1 MLLDYKIKNYKTF
14 NDEVEISLKADMHIK
29 KFMSNTITV
38 DKINALKTIGIYGPN
53 NTGKTCLIESISLL
67 SRLMLGEPCD
77 KIFNSFYDD
86 YITNIEATYEI
97 NGNIYK
103 YSLEYN
109 SNDKKYL
116 SERLD
121 KLSFSE
127 SNNLVSEK
135 IFLRNRENIEMK
147 SFGNKKFPINLI
159 NDNYPLFMVFD
170 LRSTL
175 IENVQKDYLEFAR
188 SIRFVNME
196 LPISISKTIELMQND
211 EKARRFI
218 VSFAKNCDL
227 NIEDFGYSND
237 VLSDVNINDK
247 ISIMS
252 QQNVNNKELLKIWSK
267 HHGHIVPSI
276 FFDSIGTR
284 KLLALAGYI
293 YEALTN
299 GGALLIDEL
308 DSSLHHVIIRAI
320 IALFNNELNNKAQLI
335 FSTHDALTMDL
346 KRLFRKD
353 QIYLTDIDKSGNNVL
368 IHLSKEFTSRSEN
381 GFRGNEDI
389 VDYYLKGR
397 FGGIPTPD
405 LFDTMY
411 EVYENE

>member
-86 YITNIEATYEI
+86 YVTSIDATYEI

-116 SERLD
+116 FERLD

-175 IENVQKDYLEFAR
+175 IENVQKDYLDFAR

-237 VLSDVNINDK
+237 VISDVNINDK

-293 YEALTN
+293 YEALAN
-299 GGALLIDEL
+299 GGVLLIDEL

-381 GFRGNEDI
+381 GLRGNEDI

>member
-1 MLLDYKIKNYKTF
+1 MI
-14 NDEVEISLKADMHIK
+14 A
-29 KFMSNTITV
+29 
-38 DKINALKTIGIYGPN
+38 
-53 NTGKTCLIESISLL
+53 
-67 SRLMLGEPCD
+67 
-77 KIFNSFYDD
+77 
-86 YITNIEATYEI
+86 
-97 NGNIYK
+97 
-103 YSLEYN
+103 
-109 SNDKKYL
+109 
-116 SERLD
+116 
-121 KLSFSE
+121 
-127 SNNLVSEK
+127 EK
-135 IFLRNRENIEMK
+135 IFVRTRDTIEIK

-170 LRSTL
+170 LRTTL
-175 IENVQKDYLEFAR
+175 IEGIQKDYMEFAK
-188 SIRFVNME
+188 SIISVNME
-196 LPISISKTIELMQND
+196 LPMSISKTIDLMQND
-211 EKARRFI
+211 EKARTFI

-237 VLSDVNINDK
+237 VISDVNINDK
-247 ISIMS
+247 LSIMS
-252 QQNVNNKELLKIWSK
+252 QQNINSKELLKIWSK

-293 YEALTN
+293 YEVLTK
-299 GGALLIDEL
+299 GGVLLIDEL

-320 IALFNNELNNKAQLI
+320 IALFNNELNTKAQLV

-353 QIYLTDIDKSGNNVL
+353 QIYLTDINQSGNNEV
-368 IHLSKEFTSRSEN
+368 IRLSKKFTSRSEN

-411 EVYENE
+411 EVYKNE